1 MKKTK
6 ERAER
11 RTDVALSAGAPTD
24 DCPFT
29 DDPFPTAE
37 LPSTTDPTPTADPLV
52 SSDLYIR
59 TLEEKTAHT
68 LERLGGIGAAASAFH
83 FCPSCGSPKL
93 YSVRSRMWR
102 CPTCGFEY
110 FHNVATAAGII
121 IESRGTIL
129 MLRRHKDPMKGKFAL
144 PGGFVEPGERAEDA
158 ALRECYE
165 EIGWSP
171 PHINFL
177 ATFPN
182 VYQYQG
188 IPYATCDVYFF
199 SRGNIVDFD
208 DFHLDPEES
217 DSLQCVHASTIPWA
231 EIAFE
236 SAVRAL
242 RYFLLHES
250 IGIPPRMPDFDGIE

>member
-6 ERAER
+6 EWVEDRPESG
-11 RTDVALSAGAPTD
+11 LSAGVPTD
-24 DCPFT
+24 KSMVP
-29 DDPFPTAE
+29 
-37 LPSTTDPTPTADPLV
+37 ADQQTC
-52 SSDLYIR
+52 SDTYIQS
-59 TLEEKTAHT
+59 LEEKTAHA

-93 YSVRSRMWR
+93 YSVRSRMWK

-121 IESRGTIL
+121 IESKGTIL
-129 MLRRHKDPMKGKFAL
+129 MLRRHKDPMKDKFAL

-158 ALRECYE
+158 ALRECFE

-171 PHINFL
+171 SRINFL

-199 SRGNIVDFD
+199 SRGNIVDVE
-208 DFHLDPEES
+208 DFHLDTEES
-217 DSLQCVHASTIPWA
+217 DSLQFMHATAIPWA
-231 EIAFE
+231 DVAFE
-236 SAVRAL
+236 STVRAL

-250 IGIPPRMPDFDGIE
+250 IGIPPRMPEFDSIE

>member
-1 MKKTK
+1 MDKTK
-6 ERAER
+6 
-11 RTDVALSAGAPTD
+11 
-24 DCPFT
+24 
-29 DDPFPTAE
+29 
-37 LPSTTDPTPTADPLV
+37 TPPE
-52 SSDLYIR
+52 SCSDKLIR
-59 TLEEKTAHT
+59 TLEDKQHRA
-68 LERLGGIGAAASAFH
+68 LQRLGGIGAAATAFH

-93 YSVRSRMWR
+93 YSVRDRMWR

-121 IESRGTIL
+121 IESGNRIL
-129 MLRRHKDPMKGKFAL
+129 MLKRNKEPMKGKYAL

-158 ALRECYE
+158 ALRECFE

-171 PHINFL
+171 ARINFL

-199 SRGNIVDFD
+199 SRGNIVTAANFNI
-208 DFHLDPEES
+208 DPEET
-217 DSLQCVHASTIPWA
+217 LCLEFVEPHQIPW
-231 EIAFE
+231 ENIAFE

-250 IGIPPRMPDFDGIE
+250 IGIPPRMPEFDAIE

>member
-1 MKKTK
+1 MEKTK
-6 ERAER
+6 APPASCSEEDIRA
-11 RTDVALSAGAPTD
+11 
-24 DCPFT
+24 
-29 DDPFPTAE
+29 
-37 LPSTTDPTPTADPLV
+37 
-52 SSDLYIR
+52 I
-59 TLEEKTAHT
+59 EEKTIHT

-83 FCPSCGSPKL
+83 FCPSCGSPRL
-93 YSVRSRMWR
+93 YSVRSRMWK

-121 IESRGTIL
+121 IETRGSIL
-129 MLRRHKDPMKGKFAL
+129 LVRRNKEPMKDKYAL

-158 ALRECYE
+158 ALRECFE

-171 PHINFL
+171 THINFL
-177 ATFPN
+177 ASFPN

-188 IPYATCDVYFF
+188 IPYATCDLYFF
-199 SRGNIVDFD
+199 SRGNIMSRD
-208 DFHLDPEES
+208 DLDLDPEELS
-217 DSLQCVHASTIPWA
+217 CVEFVKTDAIPWS

-250 IGIPPRMPDFDGIE
+250 IGIPPRMPEYDIYE

>member
-1 MKKTK
+1 MEKTK
-6 ERAER
+6 GSARGDREARGAEVR
-11 RTDVALSAGAPTD
+11 YPADEAMDIREPGSISMSASDQWISKPA
-24 DCPFT
+24 C
-29 DDPFPTAE
+29 AAC
-37 LPSTTDPTPTADPLV
+37 ADT
-52 SSDLYIR
+52 YIR
-59 TLEEKTAHT
+59 SLEEKTAHA

-93 YSVRSRMWR
+93 YSVHSRMWK

-121 IESRGTIL
+121 IESQDTIL
-129 MLRRHKDPMKGKFAL
+129 MLKRHKDPMKGKFAL

-171 PHINFL
+171 AHIDFL
-177 ATFPN
+177 TTFPN

-199 SRGNIVDFD
+199 SHVDALD
-208 DFHLDPEES
+208 TEKLQLDPGEC
-217 DSLQCVHASTIPWA
+217 DSMRLVHTTAIPWS

-242 RYFLLHES
+242 CCFLRHEG
-250 IGIPPRMPDFDGIE
+250 IGIPRNVTDIDAID